1 MLALCQNRSEKMNGY
16 NVTVYEPKDMRNHP
30 VWRLLGGRT
39 IAFRKVHV
47 DLTGS
52 VTAALM
58 LAQALYW
65 SEHTRDKAGWF
76 YKSATEWTEET
87 GLSVQEQR
95 TARKKLNQFEW
106 WQEEKRMTNG
116 SMTYWFRVNPD
127 KFIQHAIQQ
136 LESSNMQNQQL
147 VDDTNMQNQQ
157 LGGGATV
164 GSNSSITLDVITQDE
179 QPHQSEG
186 DAADF
191 ALSVIRE
198 HYKVLPRFRSHVDQ
212 EMWLDDHVEL
222 ITEYGRDAYAEAVAR
237 CKASGMFDGKKAE
250 HVERKIETPEH
261 ADTEQPKMQAV
272 LLEDA

>member
-1 MLALCQNRSEKMNGY
+1 MNGY

-30 VWRLLGGRT
+30 VWKLLGGRT

-65 SEHTRDKAGWF
+65 SEHTKDKAGWF

-95 TARKKLNQFEW
+95 TARNKLNQFDW

-164 GSNSSITLDVITQDE
+164 GSNSSITLDVFTQDE
-179 QPHQSEG
+179 QHHQNGVGGVQEDCSDDVPYTLQEVYRFYESNFSLLTPFLSESIAHAY
-186 DAADF
+186 DDF
-191 ALSVIRE
+191 PSDWIVEAMQIALTNSRRKWS
-198 HYKVLPRFRSHVDQ
+198 Y
-212 EMWLDDHVEL
+212 VEGIL
-222 ITEYGRDAYAEAVAR
+222 KRWHA
-237 CKASGMFDGKKAE
+237 DGKQDT
-250 HVERKIETPEH
+250 RKQES
-261 ADTEQPKMQAV
+261 AQPKLQAV
-272 LLEDA
+272 LLEA